1 MKHVAVIGLGQF
13 GHQIAVNLTQQGYDV
28 IAVDKDAEVVT
39 EIKDLVT
46 QAVILD
52 SQDEKSMRAVNLDHV
67 DIAVVAIGSN
77 VQASLLTA
85 ALLQRMEINEI
96 FVRAIEPLQ
105 ESILNSMGIQH
116 VINIEKD
123 MGLQISNTI
132 VSETGR
138 YIEISNRHAL
148 IEVVVP
154 KILVGKSLKLLTI
167 RESYKVNIV
176 GIKTNAPVVASDGE
190 ITFQLNMTDVPDP
203 RYVLKKDDVLVI
215 AGTDENLNKFI
226 HMEDQKEV

>member
-105 ESILNSMGIQH
+105 ESILTSMGIQH

-154 KILVGKSLKLLTI
+154 KILVGKSLKSLTI

-215 AGTDENLNKFI
+215 AGTDEYLNKFI